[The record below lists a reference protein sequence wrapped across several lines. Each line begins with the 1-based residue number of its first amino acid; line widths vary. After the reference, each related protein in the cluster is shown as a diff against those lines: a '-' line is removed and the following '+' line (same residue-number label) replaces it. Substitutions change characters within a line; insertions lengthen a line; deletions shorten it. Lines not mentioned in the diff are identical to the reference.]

1 MGTKAGTQWE
11 QEPTSGT
18 RMGTK
23 WEQSGKRQ
31 ECEQSGNKNP
41 GPEREHRNKVGA
53 RTAKWDKNG
62 NKAAKS
68 RTWDKDVSKA
78 EKLSGNK
85 NRKVGQKWEQSRNE
99 VGTRSTKWD
108 KNGNKVGTKW
118 EQREIKNPK
127 MDKYGNKVGT
137 KCAKVGQEWEQS
149 GNKSPKV
156 GTRMRMKWDK

>member
-1 MGTKAGTQWE
+1 
-11 QEPTSGT
+11 
-18 RMGTK
+18 MGTK

-41 GPEREHRNKVGA
+41 GQEREHGNKVGT

-108 KNGNKVGTKW
+108 KNWNKMGTRTPKSDKNGNKVGTKW
-118 EQREIKNPK
+118 EQEPQSQEIAEHINIGVLKE
-127 MDKYGNKVGT
+127 
-137 KCAKVGQEWEQS
+137 AA
-149 GNKSPKV
+149 
-156 GTRMRMKWDK
+156 